1 MNAEV
6 KKKAKAADAAKAEKQ
21 IEKAAEAAPAEAT
34 VTPVPEA
41 SLKPEDAQ
49 VVIHQHF
56 LNDLSIENPAG
67 LLDARAAEAKLG
79 QKVRVEV
86 AAREGDATT
95 FKAGE
100 PTHQVT
106 VGLQLSAHLAGQ
118 TIYLAE
124 MRYRALVEVR
134 NLVTEDVEPALFV
147 TVPSA
152 MFPALKEVME
162 RNGSY
167 AGYPGLTVQP
177 IDFAMIHDVSKQ
189 QQAATATAAAEAE
202 GKTKH

>member
-1 MNAEV
+1 MTEEV
-6 KKKAKAADAAKAEKQ
+6 KKKSKAAGAAKAENKT
-21 IEKAAEAAPAEAT
+21 EKAVEAAPVLEAT

-67 LLDARAAEAKLG
+67 ILDARAAEAKLG
-79 QKVRVEV
+79 QRIQVQV
-86 AAREGDATT
+86 AAREGDAKN

-106 VGLQLSAHLAGQ
+106 VGLQLSANLGGQ
-118 TIYLAE
+118 TIFLAE

-134 NLVTEDVEPALFV
+134 NLVAEDVEPALFV

-162 RNGSY
+162 QNGSY

-177 IDFAMIHDVSKQ
+177 IDFAMIREESKKQ
-189 QQAATATAAAEAE
+189 QAAAAEAA